1 MASGEA
7 ESTRIRLLR
16 ECIVRSSLDHTPK
29 RYLNCDCP
37 TIEQPKNQE
46 GTTPDQLSYVLDKA
60 IKCPIRYTNPNSYP
74 GCQPT
79 YTVPIP
85 YLTEPGTEPPQGP
98 AVQKVF
104 RKFEKIRGI
113 DQICRP
119 LTTQASSARTSR
131 IRANILAQSDTR
143 YVQTVIPLVPYPPCP
158 APRVGP
164 QPGVPIAPMY
174 PCINGNDVDFT
185 NPIE

>member
-16 ECIVRSSLDHTPK
+16 ECIVRSSLKHDAKIYPG
-29 RYLNCDCP
+29 CECP
-37 TIEQPKNQE
+37 TVAQPKVQE
-46 GTTPDQLSYVLDKA
+46 GTTQDQLSYVIDKA
-60 IKCPIRYTNPNSYP
+60 IACPIVYSNPNSYP

-85 YLTEPGTEPPQGP
+85 PLNLHDVQGP
-98 AVQKVF
+98 AAQKVY

-119 LTTQASSARTSR
+119 LVTQAASTRTAR
-131 IRANILAQSDTR
+131 IRANIIAASNTR
-143 YVQTVIPLVPYPPCP
+143 YVQTVIPVVPYPPCP
-158 APRVGP
+158 PPRVGP
-164 QPGVPIAPMY
+164 QAGVPIAPMY

-185 NPIE
+185 NPYE